1 MMMGARFVNICLLTK
16 QAVNLARR
24 TPTVKIGL
32 LQHDLTARG
41 INFSAKSVDV
51 LMLLRTA
58 GQKKEEQQSNS
69 DKKD

>member
-1 MMMGARFVNICLLTK
+1 MMIVRFVNIVCK
-16 QAVNLARR
+16 QNMDCQSAKMSQA
-24 TPTVKIGL
+24 IGL

-51 LMLLRTA
+51 LMLRTA

>member
-1 MMMGARFVNICLLTK
+1 MGARFVNICLLTK

-32 LQHDLTARG
+32 LQHDLTG
-41 INFSAKSVDV
+41 GGLIFQQNLLMESSVKWWWSK
-51 LMLLRTA
+51 
-58 GQKKEEQQSNS
+58 GKKQQSNS